1 MKQKTLKR
9 SFTVTG
15 KGLHTGA
22 EIILTLNPAPEH
34 FGVQIQRVDLEDK
47 PMIKAIA
54 ENVNQTQRGTV
65 VANKDGVQI
74 STIEHVMACLYAAE
88 IDNCLIETNA
98 PEFPILDGSAKCFID
113 EIEKAGIVEQEP
125 QRNCFYVKEKIEYVN
140 EATGSKITLLP
151 DDKFSV
157 DVHIEFDSP
166 VLNNQFASLSDLSLF
181 KDEIAPCRTFVFV
194 REIEALLKHNLI
206 KGGDLDNALV
216 IYDQEIGKE
225 EFNHI
230 LEITNN
236 TGTNL
241 KVDKLGYINAD
252 LKFPNE
258 PARHKLLDVIGDLS
272 LIGYPIV
279 GKVIA
284 TRPGHTVNTEF
295 AKYLRKQIRKQEY
308 QAPVYNPNKEPLY
321 DLNGIKKILP
331 HRWPFL
337 LVDKIIE
344 VGSDHIVGIKNV
356 TFNETF
362 FNGHFPE
369 EPVMPGV
376 LIVEAMAQTGG
387 ILALNSVD
395 EPEKYST
402 YFLKLNEVRFR
413 NKVVPGDTIIFKL
426 WLAEP
431 IRRGLVHMMAVAF
444 VGDKIVTEADLMAQI
459 VKNK

>member
-1 MKQKTLKR
+1 MKQKTLKQ
-9 SFTVTG
+9 SFTVKG

-22 EIILTLNPAPEH
+22 EITLTLNPAPEH
-34 FGVQIQRVDLEDK
+34 FGIQIQRIDLEDK
-47 PMIKAIA
+47 PVIKAIA
-54 ENVNQTQRGTV
+54 ENVQQTQRGTV

-74 STIEHVMACLYAAE
+74 STIEHVMACLFAAE

-98 PEFPILDGSAKCFID
+98 PEFPILDGSAKHFIE
-113 EIEKAGIVEQEP
+113 EIENIGLEEQGP
-125 QRNCFYVKEKIEYVN
+125 QRNCFYVKEKIEYIN

-157 DVHIEFDSP
+157 DVHIEFESP

-181 KDEIAPCRTFVFV
+181 KEEIAPCRTFVFV

-216 IYDQEIGKE
+216 IYDKEISKE
-225 EFNHI
+225 EFDHI
-230 LEITNN
+230 LKITDNE
-236 TGTNL
+236 GSNL
-241 KVDKLGYINAD
+241 EVSNLGYINAD
-252 LKFPNE
+252 LKFTNE
-258 PARHKLLDVIGDLS
+258 PARHKLLDVIGDLA

-295 AKYLRKQIRKQEY
+295 AKQLRKQIKKQEY

-321 DLNGIKKILP
+321 DLNGIKNILP

-337 LVDKIIE
+337 LVDKIIDKGE
-344 VGSDHIVGIKNV
+344 DFIVGIKNV

-376 LIVEAMAQTGG
+376 LIIEAMAQTGG
-387 ILALNSVD
+387 ILALSSVD
-395 EPEKYST
+395 EPERYST
-402 YFLKLNEVRFR
+402 YFLKFNEVKFR
-413 NKVVPGDTIIFKL
+413 NKVVPGDTLIFKL

-431 IRRGLVHMMAVAF
+431 IRRGLVHMMAIAF
-444 VGDKIVTEADLMAQI
+444 VGEKVVVEADLMAQI